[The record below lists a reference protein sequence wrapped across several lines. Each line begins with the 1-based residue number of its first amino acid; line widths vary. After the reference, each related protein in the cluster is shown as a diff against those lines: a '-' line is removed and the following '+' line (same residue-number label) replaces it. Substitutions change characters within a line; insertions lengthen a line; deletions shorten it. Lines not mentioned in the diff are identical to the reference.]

1 MTFEQLLS
9 YQHLVVAIAISG
21 LMTSIKV
28 TLNKVGVLEKTITQ
42 AILPYG
48 PMALGAVSG
57 LIPGVIQ
64 ADTMGLR
71 VCIGLALGAISG
83 QVWKILKTKLSALKG
98 EL

>member
-1 MTFEQLLS
+1 MTLEQLLS
-9 YQHLVVAIAISG
+9 YQHLVVAIVISG
-21 LMTSIKV
+21 LMTSFKI
-28 TLNKVGVLEKTITQ
+28 TLNKVGVLEKTVTQ

-64 ADTMGLR
+64 ADTMGFSIC
-71 VCIGLALGAISG
+71 VGLALGAISG
-83 QVWKILKTKLSALKG
+83 QVWKILKTKLSAIKG